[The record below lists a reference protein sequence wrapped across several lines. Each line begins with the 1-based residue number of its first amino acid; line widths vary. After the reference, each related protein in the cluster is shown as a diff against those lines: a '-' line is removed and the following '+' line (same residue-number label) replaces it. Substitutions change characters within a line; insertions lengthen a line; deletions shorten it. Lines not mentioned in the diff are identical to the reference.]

1 MLKSAE
7 KGTEKFFTTTPEL
20 NYRGGAFSFAS
31 PLPNVPPP
39 LTPTPSSTPA
49 RPDGESTSES
59 GPGTSTPTA
68 TNIDFNAER
77 MTFAELA
84 QKSPSKPRAK
94 PTARSIRSAEQGEKV
109 CARCK
114 IQHESPEDD
123 ALGSLWVGCEGE
135 TNERECTYWV
145 HACCLGFSK
154 LTDENLI
161 DVHWYCDDHNE
172 SKELIKTMKEKKRE
186 ALKLQG
192 KLRRR

>member
-94 PTARSIRSAEQGEKV
+94 PTARSIRSAQQGEKCV
-109 CARCK
+109 L
-114 IQHESPEDD
+114 D
-123 ALGSLWVGCEGE
+123 AKSSM
-135 TNERECTYWV
+135 NRR
-145 HACCLGFSK
+145 
-154 LTDENLI
+154 
-161 DVHWYCDDHNE
+161 
-172 SKELIKTMKEKKRE
+172 KTMPWAVCGLDVREKPTRE
-186 ALKLQG
+186 NARTGSMHAAWASQS
-192 KLRRR
+192 